1 MTKIIYLIDQ
11 PLDVRNYGRFGI
23 ETWITRGWIVEVW
36 DLTALA
42 CPRVWNNF
50 AESGHRLAA
59 FTGYFLIKT
68 KRDLDD
74 RVSRIEKVKY
84 FIDLAGDSSWSLRA
98 RLRLIHRGVTRV
110 TCATGSIPAPVDED
124 KRRFASKLKEILSE
138 KPVKSNLARLTNACV
153 NRMAAC
159 FIKPGLIVASGE
171 KSVPSAVRGQEILL
185 AHNLDYDIY
194 LRLRTSV
201 DASSAGYGVFL
212 DQNVCFHPDYAYENA
227 PFYATSER
235 YFPAICS
242 GLKTISAVLAA
253 PIKVAA
259 HPRLSR
265 QRKYVDYFEGIPVEF
280 GNTAELIGNCAF
292 VICHFTTAMQ
302 FAVLFRKPVIFVTTD
317 ELISSAAEKYIEGFA
332 SSVGKSVINLNGE
345 LGSVDWHKQLDID
358 SKKYDEYRKKYIKT
372 DGSPDIQHW
381 DIVID
386 CLEKA
391 CGRSSIDPSA
401 QQSASTV
408 VDESAAARG
417 MPSAAQKVR

>member
-11 PLDVRNYGRFGI
+11 PLDARNYDRFGI
-23 ETWITRGWIVEVW
+23 QTWIARGWIVEVW

-42 CPRVWNNF
+42 CPRAWNNF
-50 AESGHRLAA
+50 AESGHRLAV
-59 FTGYFLIKT
+59 FVGYFSIET

-74 RVSRIEKVKY
+74 RVSKVEKVKY
-84 FIDLAGDSSWSLRA
+84 FIDLAGDSYWSIRA
-98 RLRLIHRGVTRV
+98 RLRLIRGGVTRV
-110 TCATGSIPAPVDED
+110 TCATGSIPAPVVDD
-124 KRRFASKLKEILSE
+124 KRRFASKLKKTFSE
-138 KPVKSNLARLTNACV
+138 RLVKSILARLTNACV
-153 NRMAAC
+153 NRMPVS

-194 LRLRTSV
+194 LRLRATV
-201 DASSAGYGVFL
+201 DASTAGYGVFL
-212 DQNVCFHPDYAYENA
+212 DQNVCFHPDYAYKNV

-242 GLKTISAVLAA
+242 SLKTISAVLAA

-292 VICHFTTAMQ
+292 VMCHFTTAMQ

-332 SSVGKSVINLNGE
+332 SSIGKSVIQ
-345 LGSVDWHKQLDID
+345 S
-358 SKKYDEYRKKYIKT
+358 
-372 DGSPDIQHW
+372 
-381 DIVID
+381 
-386 CLEKA
+386 
-391 CGRSSIDPSA
+391 GRRIG
-401 QQSASTV
+401 QC
-408 VDESAAARG
+408 
-417 MPSAAQKVR
+417 